1 MKIQRQRLVE
11 KLKQYHFELRH
22 VLVLFVIFVAVQVL
36 VSFVQKISLQAF
48 LVDTQDSYQKDSAE
62 RVANLTATS
71 LELLLEAA
79 PHVLAR
85 DGEGP
90 KKIIEAFNI
99 ILSQQLLLQHVDEVC
114 VLVSIRD
121 QIFAVDNGRVLYE
134 YFFANLNQLPQPD
147 LPHESAIALY
157 RDRRT
162 QMMTAEQVWSIL
174 EGRQTFHVFVPFVP
188 KGEYAGAVYI
198 KNSPDFSFITKE
210 IIAGF
215 NESSLI
221 FTGLMLF
228 GLLAMFYVSSYT
240 VRERDEA
247 QQLLFKERENQLEE
261 RIHHLKETMFAKRIY
276 HTHHKAEKVMGFIKE
291 DLIKISEDNIEEIK
305 YRVTKYA
312 NFISRVI
319 YDMKWYEPPIQA
331 IRNAIFKTDL
341 NEVIQFIIHNI
352 CLRNTRLS
360 DLYNFALDLDPNL
373 PVVHIN
379 EFVVWEILEP
389 LFQNSMDHNVDGQ
402 VTITVKTQY
411 CQDRHESKIIISD
424 NGKGIIPELLT
435 ANEHGVKRIFLESVS
450 TKSGGQNTGY
460 GCYIA
465 NEIATE
471 RCGWQLD
478 VENLPEGGCRFP
490 IVVAHSTNSEN

>member
-1 MKIQRQRLVE
+1 MKTSKQRFIE
-11 KLKQYHFELRH
+11 KINQYHFELRH

-36 VSFVQKISLQAF
+36 VSFVQKISLQEF

-79 PHVLAR
+79 PHALAR
-85 DGEGP
+85 GEEGP

-114 VLVSIRD
+114 VLVAIRD
-121 QIFAVDNGRVLYE
+121 QIFAIDNGRVLYE
-134 YFFANLNQLPQPD
+134 YFFANPEELPPPD
-147 LPHESAIALY
+147 LPHDSAIQLY
-157 RDRRT
+157 KNIRT
-162 QMMTAEQVWSIL
+162 EMIASEQVRSIL

-198 KNSPDFSFITKE
+198 KNTPDFTFITKE

-261 RIHHLKETMFAKRIY
+261 RIHYQKETMFAKRIY

-291 DLIKISEDNIEEIK
+291 DLIKIAQDNIEEIK

-331 IRNAIFKTDL
+331 IRNPIFKTDL
-341 NEVIQFIIHNI
+341 NEVIQFVVNNI
-352 CLRNTRLS
+352 CLRSTRRS
-360 DLYNFALDLDPNL
+360 ELYKFELDLDPNL
-373 PVVHIN
+373 PPAPIN

-389 LFQNSMDHNVDGQ
+389 LFQNSMDHNADRRV
-402 VTITVKTQY
+402 IISVKTSY
-411 CQDRHESKIIISD
+411 DATRGESKIMISD
-424 NGKGIIPELLT
+424 NGSGILPELLET
-435 ANEHGVKRIFLESVS
+435 NENGVKRIFLESIS
-450 TKSGGQNTGY
+450 TKKSGQNSGY

-465 NEIATE
+465 HEIATE
-471 RCGWQLD
+471 RCGWKLD
-478 VENLPEGGCRFP
+478 VENLAAGGCRFT
-490 IVVAHSTNSEN
+490 IVVPSMIDNR